1 MNYQHL
7 QEIIDHY
14 IDLFPE
20 TNGPVHMEYYKWQ
33 IIYRFRPMMDLRTH

>member
-20 TNGPVHMEYYKWQ
+20 TNSPIH
-33 IIYRFRPMMDLRTH
+33 ISFIFL